1 MSAGRDGDALPYDP
15 EARRDT
21 PLALELKARI
31 KARGPMSV
39 RDYMHACL
47 YDETHGYYRRA
58 DVIGTRGDF
67 TTSPEISQL
76 FGEII
81 GIWAAVVWKTIGA
94 PERFNLI
101 ELGPGRGTLMADALR
116 ASRLVPGFLEAADV
130 ALVETN
136 ATLKAKQAETLAPH
150 QDAVHS
156 LSWHASPEDIWWDN
170 AEPAQRP
177 TILIGNE
184 FLDTAPA
191 AQYSWLDAGWTERW
205 VTLDDAD
212 RIVFAD
218 PRTFD
223 GQEKLQSQ
231 RKQEFEDRFPTPEIG
246 DLATVPHYGMM
257 DEIVAPWPTFVGLF
271 IDYGHEDATIGDTL
285 QAVRQ
290 HKFEHPL
297 TSP

>member
-1 MSAGRDGDALPYDP
+1 MSAGRGGDALPYDP

-136 ATLKAKQAETLAPH
+136 ATL
-150 QDAVHS
+150 
-156 LSWHASPEDIWWDN
+156 
-170 AEPAQRP
+170 
-177 TILIGNE
+177 
-184 FLDTAPA
+184 
-191 AQYSWLDAGWTERW
+191 
-205 VTLDDAD
+205 
-212 RIVFAD
+212 
-218 PRTFD
+218 
-223 GQEKLQSQ
+223 
-231 RKQEFEDRFPTPEIG
+231 
-246 DLATVPHYGMM
+246 
-257 DEIVAPWPTFVGLF
+257 
-271 IDYGHEDATIGDTL
+271 
-285 QAVRQ
+285 
-290 HKFEHPL
+290 
-297 TSP
+297 